1 MASMMDAATA
11 VKKGAPFCHVYD
23 FDATSACLL
32 WSTIAKAPCY
42 TLQMRVVTEG
52 GGFPQWK
59 TLSAS
64 VKGQRVRKNK
74 LDADTAY
81 EFRVA
86 AMVENATTKS
96 TFTLG
101 TQQDKDALKA
111 GAYSAPAL
119 LQKRS
124 APALAAPVVFDADG
138 DSATV
143 TWSGGSPPFALQYAL
158 ADDEA
163 ALGVN
168 GGGPWKLAAARI
180 NGHVA
185 RKKNLQSGKKYAWR
199 VKESDAPNCA
209 WSRACDEA
217 PIPVPHAFMPRV
229 FGEFLA
235 DKGGAKRPT
244 GIALAGKVVAVYAG
258 ASWDDGSNEF
268 EPRLAKDYAA
278 LKAAGK
284 PFEVVWLSEEN
295 DEFEHARHQASIPW
309 FSVPYKRAERETALE
324 HFHISSLPRLVII
337 SPAGKVLVDN
347 AAADVA
353 TNFDAWVA

>member
-143 TWSGGSPPFALQYAL
+143 TWSGGSPPFSAIAGG
-158 ADDEA
+158 EA
-163 ALGVN
+163 AR
-168 GGGPWKLAAARI
+168 P
-180 NGHVA
+180 
-185 RKKNLQSGKKYAWR
+185 
-199 VKESDAPNCA
+199 
-209 WSRACDEA
+209 
-217 PIPVPHAFMPRV
+217 FMPRV

-235 DKGGAKRPT
+235 DKGGAKRRRASPSR
-244 GIALAGKVVAVYAG
+244 ARSSPSLG
-258 ASWDDGSNEF
+258 ASWDSGSEF
-268 EPRLAKDYAA
+268 EPRLARDYAA

-284 PFEVVWLSEEN
+284 P
-295 DEFEHARHQASIPW
+295 AS
-309 FSVPYKRAERETALE
+309 R
-324 HFHISSLPRLVII
+324 
-337 SPAGKVLVDN
+337 VLVDN